1 MNERI
6 KKIRTD
12 HKLTQEE
19 FAKKLDVKRNTVATY
34 EMGRS
39 EPSAAVLSLICEKFS
54 VNKEWLSCG
63 TGDPYKQRTKSQEI
77 GAFVNDVM
85 KDVDDSFKKRFVL
98 ALSKLDEKDWEVLE
112 KIVNE
117 LKKEG

>member
-19 FAKKLDVKRNTVATY
+19 FANRLGVKRNTVATY

-39 EPSAAVLSLICEKFS
+39 EPSSAVISLICEKFA
-54 VNKEWLSCG
+54 VNKDWLTSEIG
-63 TGDPYKQRTKSQEI
+63 EPYKKRTKTQEI
-77 GAFVNDVM
+77 GAFANEVM
-85 KDVDDSFKKRFVL
+85 KDVDGSFKKRFIL
-98 ALSKLDEKDWEVLE
+98 ALSKLDESDWKTLE
-112 KIVNE
+112 KIIDSI
-117 LKKEG
+117 KKED